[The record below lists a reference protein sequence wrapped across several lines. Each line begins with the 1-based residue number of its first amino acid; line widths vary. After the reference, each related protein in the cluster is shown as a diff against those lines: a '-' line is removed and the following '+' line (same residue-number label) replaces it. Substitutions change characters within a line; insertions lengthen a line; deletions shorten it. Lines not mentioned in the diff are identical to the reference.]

1 MKKKSGLADMIA
13 AIVAVVFF
21 WRKKKT
27 PAA

>member
-1 MKKKSGLADMIA
+1 MKKKSGLAAMVA
-13 AIVAVVFF
+13 AGLAVVFF